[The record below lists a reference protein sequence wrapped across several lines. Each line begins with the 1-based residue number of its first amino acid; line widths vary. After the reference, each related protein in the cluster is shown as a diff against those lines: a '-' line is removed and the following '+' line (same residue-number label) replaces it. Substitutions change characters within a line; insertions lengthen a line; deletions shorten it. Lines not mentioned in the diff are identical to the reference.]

1 MANNMY
7 GCPMTE
13 KLPVDRFKWVKNL
26 SKIDEKYIKNM
37 IKIVIKD
44 FFKSIY

>member
-13 KLPVDRFKWVKNL
+13 KLPVDRFKWLKNL
-26 SKIDEKYIKNM
+26 SKIDEKYIK
-37 IKIVIKD
+37 KYDKD
-44 FFKSIY
+44 SNKGFF